1 MHFRLEFVLKKRHDM
16 KKYTI
21 LFVLFLVGSAYS
33 QTTKKVLIIGID
45 GCRPDALTLALTPNI
60 DSLAANGL
68 YSVDALND
76 DITISGPGWS
86 SILCGVKSDKHLVTG
101 NNFSGNNYANYPT
114 LFTYIEQ
121 YDPNLHT
128 VSICEWDPINDDII
142 QNAVDLKINTSPSSA
157 IGSMAENYLSVNDPD
172 VMFLH
177 FDKVDHAG
185 HAYGFSPNVPQYISA
200 IQDVDLCIGGVVEA
214 VKNRSSYSQEDWLF
228 LVTTDHGGVGTSHGG
243 TSLEHRQIFMIASG
257 DNIPNSIVS
266 KDSSYVTTY
275 NCLADTASLV
285 FDGNNSVAIADAPNL
300 NFGTTQDFTVECR
313 VRTNSGGDVSIVG
326 NKDWDSGFNKGFVFS
341 FSLPSNEWKVN
352 IGDGTNRE
360 DLDAGLINDDQWH
373 TLSASFNRDGYL
385 KSYLDGL
392 LIDSVNISTIGDIN
406 TNQGLFFGTD
416 IDLDYGFSGAIQ
428 EVRLWNGVVED
439 QEIQDYSCNVVDSSH
454 PNYADLIGY
463 WRLEEG
469 SGTSTV
475 DYSSSLNNGVIS
487 GATWLVSDSVLV
499 YDFTNTPRQMD
510 VASTGFTHLCI
521 PEDVNW
527 DLDGN
532 SLIGENCNSTGIN
545 IINNDQSALIYPNPT
560 NGYFNIKSASKVIL
574 VLISD
579 LNGRQL
585 MSTKNADTIDVSGFN
600 KGVYQVLVET
610 EQGAVRTN
618 LIKN

>member
-1 MHFRLEFVLKKRHDM
+1 M
-16 KKYTI
+16 KKCTI
-21 LFVLFLVGSAYS
+21 LFVLFLVGNAYS

-121 YDPNLHT
+121 HDPNLHT

-142 QNAVDLKINTSPSSA
+142 QDAVDFKINTSPSSD
-157 IGSMAENYLSVNDPD
+157 IGSMAESYLSVNDPD

-177 FDKVDHAG
+177 FDAVDHAG
-185 HAYGFSPNVPQYISA
+185 HAHGFSPSVPQYISA
-200 IQDVDLCIGGVVEA
+200 IQDVDLYIGEVVEA
-214 VKNRSSYSQEDWLF
+214 VKNRSLYSQEDWLF

-243 TSLEHRQIFMIASG
+243 TSIEHRQIFMIASG
-257 DNIPNSIVS
+257 DNILNSIVS

-275 NCLADTASLV
+275 NCLADTASLL
-285 FDGNNSVAIADAPNL
+285 FEGNNFVAIADAPNL
-300 NFGTTQDFTVECR
+300 NFGATQDFTVECR
-313 VRTNSGGDVSIVG
+313 VRTSTGGDVSIVG
-326 NKDWDSGFNKGFVFS
+326 NKDWDSGINKGFVFS
-341 FSLPSNEWKVN
+341 FSLVNNEWKVN

-360 DLDAGLINDDQWH
+360 DLNAGLIDDNQWH
-373 TLSASFNRDGYL
+373 TLSASFDRDGYL

-416 IDLDYGFSGAIQ
+416 IDLDYDFIGAIQ

-439 QEIQDYSCNVVDSSH
+439 QAIQDYSCNVVDNSH
-454 PNYADLIGY
+454 PNYTDLIGY
-463 WRLEEG
+463 WRLEEA
-469 SGTSTV
+469 SGTSAV

-487 GATWLVSDSVLV
+487 GATWFFADSTLV

-510 VASTGFTHLCI
+510 IASTAFAHLCI

-532 SLIGENCNSTGIN
+532 SLISENCNSLEIN
-545 IINNDQSALIYPNPT
+545 TINNDQSTFIYPNPT
-560 NGYFNIKSASKVIL
+560 NENFNVKTASKVIL
-574 VLISD
+574 VLIFD
-579 LNGRQL
+579 LYGRQV
-585 MSTKNADTIDVSGFN
+585 MSTKNAKTIDISKFN
-600 KGVYQVLVET
+600 KGMYQVLVET
-610 EQGAVRTN
+610 DQGVFRTN